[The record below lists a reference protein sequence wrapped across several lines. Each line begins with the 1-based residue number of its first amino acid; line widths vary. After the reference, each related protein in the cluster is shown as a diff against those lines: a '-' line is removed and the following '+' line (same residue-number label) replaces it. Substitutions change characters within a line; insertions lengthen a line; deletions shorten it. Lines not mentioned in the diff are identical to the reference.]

1 MMMLILFYALYESFV
16 TICYVYEGM
25 SLGPSSEAHYFPK
38 GHNAPKD
45 EGL

>member
-25 SLGPSSEAHYFPK
+25 SFRTFVRSSLFP
-38 GHNAPKD
+38 
-45 EGL
+45 EGT